1 MAQVW
6 GRSDR
11 EQPNEPDRD
20 NRIGHDSEGNT
31 VRTLRS
37 PVLAGCFGE
46 RRALRNS
53 IKQDFLHRERWGLS
67 EAAEKLGR
75 KRPSGQSSGWHMPTI
90 VGRSSSWSF
99 PIAPAGF
106 VVPDRREL

>member
-20 NRIGHDSEGNT
+20 NRIGPDSEGNT

-37 PVLAGCFGE
+37 PRWPAALASAAHYGTVLKNISGTE
-46 RRALRNS
+46 KDKDYPRPLRA
-53 IKQDFLHRERWGLS
+53 
-67 EAAEKLGR
+67 LGR
-75 KRPSGQSSGWHMPTI
+75 KRPPEQSSGWQRI
-90 VGRSSSWSF
+90 NLNRLGVFSSFSVQKF
-99 PIAPAGF
+99 LLY
-106 VVPDRREL
+106 RRLSTP